1 MKKAEKKQAFYL
13 LLGNNLVAS
22 ITNSTVWF
30 AIIFYA
36 YLETQSVLVN
46 SVLGGLFLVIV
57 SISGFWLGSLVDHN
71 KKKSMMLASSAFS
84 LLMYSLCLGLF
95 ITAAPGEFSSLDSVR
110 LWAMAV
116 LALLG
121 SIAGNI
127 RSIAMPTLV
136 SLLFAAKERE
146 RANGL
151 VGTIFGV
158 SFLTTSVISGLLVG
172 RAGMLWVFLLAIVM
186 TLVAIAHLWTIKVP
200 ENEVVHVEGAS
211 KSVDLRGT
219 YKLVAGVPGLLA
231 LILFTTFNNL
241 LGGVFMALMDAYGLS
256 MMSVEAWGLLWG
268 FISSGFILG
277 GLLIARFGL
286 GGKPLRALFG
296 ANLVIWF
303 VSSLFTIQPSIVL
316 LAAGSFVYITVVP
329 FIEAAEHTIIQRV
342 VPQSRQGRVF
352 GFAQSIEL
360 AAAPLTAFLIGP
372 LAEFFFIP
380 FMTDGAGVE
389 LIGGWFGTG
398 PARGMALVFTVAGV
412 IGFIVTMF
420 AMRSRPYQL
429 LAARYT
435 KGEAKDATP
444 SAA

>member
-1 MKKAEKKQAFYL
+1 MKKAEKKKAFYW

-30 AIIFYA
+30 AIIFFA

-46 SVLGGLFLVIV
+46 SVLGGLYLVVV
-57 SISGFWLGSLVDHN
+57 SISGFWLGSLVDHS
-71 KKKSMMLASSAFS
+71 KKKSIMLASSAFS
-84 LLMYSLCLGLF
+84 LLMYSLCLGLYL
-95 ITAAPGEFSSLDSVR
+95 TAAPGEFASLESVR

-121 SIAGNI
+121 SIAGNL

-136 SLLFAAKERE
+136 TLLFAAKERE

-158 SFLTTSVISGLLVG
+158 SILTTSVISGLLVG
-172 RAGMLWVFLLAIVM
+172 RAGMQWVFLFAILL
-186 TLVAIAHLWTIKVP
+186 TLIAIAQLWTIKVP
-200 ENEVVHVEGAS
+200 ENEIVHVEGAS

-268 FISSGFILG
+268 VISSGFILG

-303 VSSLFTIQPSIVL
+303 VSALFTIQPSIAF
-316 LAAGSFVYITVVP
+316 LAVGSLIYITVVP

-389 LIGGWFGTG
+389 LIGSWFGSG
-398 PARGMALVFTVAGV
+398 PARGMALVFTVAGI
-412 IGFIVTMF
+412 IGFIVTLI

-429 LAARYT
+429 LAARYA
-435 KGEAKDATP
+435 KGEAKA
-444 SAA
+444 SRA

>member
-1 MKKAEKKQAFYL
+1 MKKEEKKKAFYW

-36 YLETQSVLVN
+36 YLETQSVLVT
-46 SVLGGLFLVIV
+46 SILGGLYLVLV

-71 KKKSMMLASSAFS
+71 KKKSIMLVSSFVS
-84 LLMYSLCLGLF
+84 LAMFALCFVLYQ
-95 ITAAPGEFSSLDSVR
+95 TAAPGEFASLQSVR
-110 LWAMAV
+110 LWVLAV
-116 LALLG
+116 LVLFG
-121 SIAGNI
+121 MIAGNI
-127 RSIAMPTLV
+127 RGIAMPTLV
-136 SLLFAAKERE
+136 TLLFAPKERE

-151 VGTIFGV
+151 VGTVFGV
-158 SFLTTSVISGLLVG
+158 SMLTTSVISGLLVAQ
-172 RAGMLWVFLLAIVM
+172 AGMFLVLLLAVIITV
-186 TLVAIAHLWTIKVP
+186 LVIAHLWSIEIPEATIA
-200 ENEVVHVEGAS
+200 HVDGAP

-219 YKLVAGVPGLLA
+219 YKLVAGIPGLLA

-256 MMSVEAWGLLWG
+256 MMSVEAWGILWG
-268 FISSGFILG
+268 VVSSGFILG

-303 VSSLFTIQPSIVL
+303 VSSLFTIQPSIALMTVGL
-316 LAAGSFVYITVVP
+316 LAYLTVVP

-342 VPQSRQGRVF
+342 VPQARQGRVF

-389 LIGGWFGTG
+389 LIGSWFGTG
-398 PARGMALVFTVAGV
+398 PARGMALVFTVAGI
-412 IGFIVTMF
+412 IGFIVTMV

-429 LAARYT
+429 LAERYA
-435 KGEAKDATP
+435 KGSTAN
-444 SAA
+444 SG

>member
-1 MKKAEKKQAFYL
+1 MKKTEKQKAFYW

-36 YLETQSVLVN
+36 YLETQSVLVT
-46 SVLGGLFLVIV
+46 SILGGLYLVLV
-57 SISGFWLGSLVDHN
+57 ALSGFWLGSLVDHH
-71 KKKSMMLASSAFS
+71 KKKTMMLISSAFS
-84 LLMYSLCLGLF
+84 LVMFMLCFVLYQ
-95 ITAAPGEFSSLDSVR
+95 TAAPGEFADLQSVR
-110 LWAMAV
+110 LWALACLV
-116 LALLG
+116 LFG
-121 SIAGNI
+121 MIAGNI

-136 SLLFAAKERE
+136 TLLFPPKERE

-151 VGTIFGV
+151 VGTVFGV

-172 RAGMLWVFLLAIVM
+172 QAGMPWVFGLAIVL
-186 TLVAIAHLWTIKVP
+186 TVLAIVHLWTIPVP
-200 ENEVVHVEGAS
+200 ETKIVHVEGGAP

-219 YKLVAGVPGLLA
+219 YKLITAVPGLVA

-241 LGGVFMALMDAYGLS
+241 LGGVFMSLMDAYGLS
-256 MMSVEAWGLLWG
+256 MMSVEAWGFLWG
-268 FISSGFILG
+268 LVSTGFIIG

-303 VSSLFTIQPSIVL
+303 ISSIFTIQPSIVL
-316 LAAGSFVYITVVP
+316 MTVGLLIYLTVVP

-342 VPQSRQGRVF
+342 VPLARQGRVF
-352 GFAQSIEL
+352 GFAQSVEL

-372 LAEFFFIP
+372 IAEFFFIP

-389 LIGGWFGTG
+389 LIGSWFGTG
-398 PARGMALVFTVAGV
+398 PARGMALVFTLTGIV
-412 IGFIVTMF
+412 GFIVTLI
-420 AMRSRPYQL
+420 AMRSRPSRL
-429 LAARYT
+429 LAERYADGD
-435 KGEAKDATP
+435 KPQPA
-444 SAA
+444 

>member
-1 MKKAEKKQAFYL
+1 MKKAEKKRAFYW

-36 YLETQSVLVN
+36 YLETQSVLVT
-46 SVLGGLFLVIV
+46 SILGGLYLVLV
-57 SISGFWLGSLVDHN
+57 SVSGFWLGSLVDHH
-71 KKKSMMLASSAFS
+71 KKKSIMLVSSAIS
-84 LLMYSLCLGLF
+84 LVMFILCFVLYQ
-95 ITAAPGEFSSLDSVR
+95 TAAPGEFASLHSVR
-110 LWAMAV
+110 LWVLAV
-116 LALLG
+116 LVLFG
-121 SIAGNI
+121 MIAGNI
-127 RSIAMPTLV
+127 RGIAMPTLV
-136 SLLFAAKERE
+136 TLLFAAKERE

-151 VGTIFGV
+151 VGTVFGV
-158 SFLTTSVISGLLVG
+158 SMLTTSVISGLLVAQ
-172 RAGMLWVFLLAIVM
+172 AGMFLVLLLAVLITV
-186 TLVAIAHLWTIKVP
+186 LVIAHLWSIPVP
-200 ENEVVHVEGAS
+200 EAKIVHVEGAP

-219 YKLVAGVPGLLA
+219 YKLVAGIPGLLA

-256 MMSVEAWGLLWG
+256 MMSVEAWGILWG
-268 FISSGFILG
+268 VVSTGFILG

-303 VSSLFTIQPSIVL
+303 VSSIFTIQPSIPLMTGGL
-316 LAAGSFVYITVVP
+316 LIYLTVVP

-342 VPQSRQGRVF
+342 VPPARQGRVF

-389 LIGGWFGTG
+389 LIGSWFGTG

-412 IGFIVTMF
+412 IGCIVTLL

-429 LAARYT
+429 LAARYA
-435 KGEAKDATP
+435 KGSATN
-444 SAA
+444 SG